1 MPSLA
6 VSFKRGHSY
15 NDVVPT
21 RCHIIGGRDMIRIMA
36 KVFAVTVA
44 LIVCLSV
51 QPSSAAGV
59 AFVSAAG
66 GGSACTQTAPCSSM
80 NTAIDSLGGAG
91 GRIVCATPVLA
102 DAGVG
107 FNESY
112 VFDCPSTIWPNQFT
126 LAGSNV
132 ELKFQH
138 MSFSETLSGAPMVRV
153 TGSGTLIFDDCDF
166 ERTDGIAIDVEPAGQ
181 FNLVIKNSRISNN
194 TGAGVLIKPAS
205 GGSVTATFDGV
216 TITNNA
222 GGLRTDTTN
231 GPVTVDISNSTISQ
245 NANNG
250 LIALGGAE
258 GNNVVT
264 LKNDVI
270 ASNGQ
275 AGIEASG
282 ANAGVFVN
290 NTLLN
295 SNTGGALSAVSGGRI
310 FTYQN
315 NTVIG
320 SLGSGFS
327 GTAAPQ

>member
-1 MPSLA
+1 
-6 VSFKRGHSY
+6 
-15 NDVVPT
+15 
-21 RCHIIGGRDMIRIMA
+21 MIRIMA

-102 DAGVG
+102 DVGIG

-138 MSFSETLSGAPMVRV
+138 MSFSETLSGTPMVRV

-166 ERTDGIAIDVEPAGQ
+166 ERTDGIALDVEPAGQ

-231 GPVTVDISNSTISQ
+231 GAVRVDITNSTISN

-250 LIALGGAE
+250 LIAIGGAGGQNMVSV
-258 GNNVVT
+258 GNG
-264 LKNDVI
+264 VI
-270 ASNGQ
+270 ASNTQ

-282 ANAGVFVN
+282 ATAAVLVN
-290 NTLLN
+290 NTLLD
-295 SNTGGALSAVSGGRI
+295 SNAGGAISAVSGGRI
-310 FTYQN
+310 LTYQN
-315 NTVIG
+315 NRTVG
-320 SLGSGFS
+320 LPGTGFT
-327 GTAAPQ
+327 GTASPN